1 MRQSVARYRIGAY
14 VAAMMRSSSVV
25 LLAIVTSAC
34 GSNSSGEGASVADAG
49 NGDAGTAIDSGADA
63 AASTDAGTKPGE
75 LTIVNCTTTI
85 AADAPEFFK
94 RYFRCVTI
102 TTTATSVVVSTNA
115 LPPHRTNYYGTNH
128 PNYEPFDTSR
138 GSQYRANPNLLSSKQ
153 YAFTIPK
160 NPVLRNLTV
169 TSAMIDGQVG
179 SNTNEY
185 PMGPAGVALDSV
197 ALFNPLAAP
206 GDDIED
212 EKYTFDSF
220 NAHPAPDGTYHYH
233 TVTPGPLEVL
243 ELGGFTSNATPG
255 SAAIE
260 LYGIMCDG
268 TPVLGCKELDGS
280 APSGTLDAQGGHAH
294 DLEDASDVV
303 LLAGRYHVHVCPT
316 SGGRKFTPE
325 IQAHTTCTR

>member
-1 MRQSVARYRIGAY
+1 MV
-14 VAAMMRSSSVV
+14 RSAPAL
-25 LLAIVTSAC
+25 LLAMVTSAC
-34 GSNSSGEGASVADAG
+34 GSSSSAEPSNVADAG
-49 NGDAGTAIDSGADA
+49 GGADA
-63 AASTDAGTKPGE
+63 AVGSDAGAMADAAPDAGGALDAGTKPGE
-75 LTIVNCTTTI
+75 LTLANCTTSI

-102 TTTATSVVVSTNA
+102 TMTATSVVVSTNA

-138 GSQYRANPNLLSSKQ
+138 GPQYRANPNLLSSKQ
-153 YAFTIPK
+153 YVFTLPK
-160 NPVLRNLTV
+160 NPVSRNLTI
-169 TSAMIDGQVG
+169 TAAMVDGQVG
-179 SNTNEY
+179 TSTSEY
-185 PMGPAGVALDSV
+185 PMGPAGVALDAV

-206 GDDIED
+206 GDDIEN

-243 ELGGFTSNATPG
+243 KLGGFTTLTTPG

-260 LYGIMCDG
+260 LYGVMCDG
-268 TPVLGCKELDGS
+268 TPVLGCKELDGT
-280 APSGTLDAQGGHAH
+280 APSGALDAQGGHTH
-294 DLEDASDVV
+294 DLADARSAV
-303 LLAGRYHVHVCPT
+303 LLAGRYHTHVCT
-316 SGGRKFTPE
+316 TAGGRKFTPE